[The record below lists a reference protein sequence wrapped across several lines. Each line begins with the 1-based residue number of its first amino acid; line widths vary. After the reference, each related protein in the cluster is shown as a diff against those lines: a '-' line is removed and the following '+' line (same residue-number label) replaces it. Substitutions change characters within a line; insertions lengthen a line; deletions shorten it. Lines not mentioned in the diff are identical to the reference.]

1 MNFYVSKRR
10 DRLMI
15 HQMILKVV
23 VVFLAAILLGIAI
36 GQQQAM
42 AESRNVWVSPV
53 GTVGTTSTTGFPSQG
68 SVGRSSSTVTLYW
81 LRAYTKIWHVGPVLQ
96 NWYDA
101 YGTNKQ
107 LVSTPSLT
115 SSGYGD
121 YAATYHEFRYQSGT
135 SLSTTYTSDS
145 GGRSCSA
152 AWNTF
157 VYNC

>member
-1 MNFYVSKRR
+1 MRSRTV
-10 DRLMI
+10 
-15 HQMILKVV
+15 LKVV
-23 VVFLAAILLGIAI
+23 AVFLVSTLIGLGI

-42 AESRNVWVSPV
+42 AESKNVWVSPV
-53 GTVGTTSTTGFPSQG
+53 GTVGTASTTGFPSQG
-68 SVGRSSSTVTLYW
+68 SVGRSSSTITLHW
-81 LRAYTKIWHVGPVLQ
+81 VRAHTRIWHVGPLLQ
-96 NWYDA
+96 REQNRSLYN
-101 YGTNKQ
+101 TRS
-107 LVSTPSLT
+107 VSTDVLT

-121 YAATYHEFRYQSGT
+121 YAVTYHEFRYQSST

>member
-1 MNFYVSKRR
+1 MRSRTV
-10 DRLMI
+10 
-15 HQMILKVV
+15 LKVV
-23 VVFLAAILLGIAI
+23 AVFLVSTLIGLGI

-42 AESRNVWVSPV
+42 AESKNVWVSPV
-53 GTVGTTSTTGFPSQG
+53 GTVGTASTTGFPSQG
-68 SVGRSSSTVTLYW
+68 SVGRSSSTITLYW
-81 LRAYTKIWHVGPVLQ
+81 LRTHTRIWHVGPLLQ
-96 NWYDA
+96 REQNRSLYNTR
-101 YGTNKQ
+101 G
-107 LVSTPSLT
+107 VSTDALT

-121 YAATYHEFRYQSGT
+121 YATTYHDFRYQSGT